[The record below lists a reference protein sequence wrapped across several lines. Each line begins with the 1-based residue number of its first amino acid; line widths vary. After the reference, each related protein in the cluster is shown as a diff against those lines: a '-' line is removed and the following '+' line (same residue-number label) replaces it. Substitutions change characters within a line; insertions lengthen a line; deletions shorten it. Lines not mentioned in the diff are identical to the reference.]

1 MTLVKEL
8 REKAALCRRAARVPT
23 NGGRAV
29 DRILIELAEQL
40 EHQAE
45 AVNRPQMR
53 QESVIFNSRNRGIMA
68 KAFSRHPKPQR
79 RRACAGTTGNSARLG
94 SVGSNWLS
102 CYVRPKPDRGQ
113 ACPQIASAHSLAG
126 LPAVRSAAFGS
137 SPKD

>member
-40 EHQAE
+40 DHQAE

-53 QESVIFNSRNRGIMA
+53 QESVIFNSRKSTDYGQGVFA
-68 KAFSRHPKPQR
+68 PSKAVKAPGLR
-79 RRACAGTTGNSARLG
+79 RNHG
-94 SVGSNWLS
+94 
-102 CYVRPKPDRGQ
+102 K
-113 ACPQIASAHSLAG
+113 
-126 LPAVRSAAFGS
+126 
-137 SPKD
+137 